1 MNRDIPSLYETILKL
16 IARYPSKCLTTA
28 ACERL
33 LKAIAKGKFGDTDM
47 VQVIFNQVI
56 EAGRMTD
63 EAMPVIV
70 FEGRQS
76 IVIPNSK
83 ISGNLLSN

>member
-1 MNRDIPSLYETILKL
+1 
-16 IARYPSKCLTTA
+16 
-28 ACERL
+28 
-33 LKAIAKGKFGDTDM
+33 M